1 MKKKVLVVAISSIPA
16 EKNLK
21 LYATSLILCID

>member
-1 MKKKVLVVAISSIPA
+1 MKKKVLVASINGIPA

-21 LYATSLILCID
+21 LCNIINFMH

>member
-1 MKKKVLVVAISSIPA
+1 MKKKVLVVAINGIPA

-21 LYATSLILCID
+21 LCYIINFMH